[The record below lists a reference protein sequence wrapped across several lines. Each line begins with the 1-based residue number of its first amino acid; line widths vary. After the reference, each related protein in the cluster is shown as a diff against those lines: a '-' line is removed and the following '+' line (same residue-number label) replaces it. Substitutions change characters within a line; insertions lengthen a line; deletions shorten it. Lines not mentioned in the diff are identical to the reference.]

1 MYSIRQ
7 RIVAVF
13 LILPCACISSSA
25 VRGDDPRVTPLVRA
39 VRHCMESVVNIHT
52 EKAAPTDKESRFFTQ
67 KSRRISGMG
76 TGIVVDE
83 RGYIVTN
90 YHVIHGVEQI
100 TVTLKNGE
108 TLVGRKV
115 SFDRKHDMAI
125 IQVDASEPLTV
136 MPLGTSSDVMLAEQV
151 FAVGNAFGYE
161 HTVTSGIVSAIGRD
175 VEVDETQSYENLIQT
190 DASIN
195 PGNSGG
201 PLLNVNGQVIG
212 INVAIRAGAQRIGF
226 ALPIDDA
233 RRTIGRLLSTERLR
247 GVSHG
252 VFATDVKTPTEQK
265 LVVDEVMAGSAA
277 AICGLQNGDVLTE
290 VRGIRIQDTA
300 DWERGLLDVPVGTVL
315 DVSILRNGQKTT
327 LPFTVGVGK
336 NVPNAVVAG
345 DTSGSS
351 VQTVQTVADAKA
363 AEPVSN
369 SSNIRN
375 RVSSLLGL
383 RLGLLN
389 AHDRTVIGRRY
400 KGGMRVTAA
409 DSGGLAARHGIRRG
423 DILLGLDGYETLD
436 DRNLQFILLDSRIK
450 KLKTLSFQIFRQHHG
465 ALAGSIDLTNASQ

>member
-1 MYSIRQ
+1 MYPVRHKF
-7 RIVAVF
+7 VAVF
-13 LILPCACISSSA
+13 LIVPCACTFASL
-25 VRGDDPRVTPLVRA
+25 VRGDDARVTPLVKA
-39 VRHCMESVVNIHT
+39 VRSCMESVVNIHT
-52 EKAAPTDKESRFFTQ
+52 EKAAPADKESRFFTQ
-67 KSRRISGMG
+67 KPRRVTGMG

-90 YHVIHGVEQI
+90 YHVIHDVDQI
-100 TVTLKNGE
+100 TVTLQNGE
-108 TLVGRKV
+108 TLAGRKI

-125 IQVDASEPLTV
+125 IHIDPTKPLTV

-226 ALPIDDA
+226 ALPIDEA
-233 RRTIGRLLSTERLR
+233 RRTIARLLSTERLS

-252 VFATDVKTPTEQK
+252 VFTTDVKTPTEQK
-265 LVVDEVMAGSAA
+265 LVIDDVMAGSAA
-277 AICGLQNGDVLTE
+277 AICGLKNGDVLTE
-290 VRGIRIQDTA
+290 VRGIRIRDTA
-300 DWERGLLDVPVGTVL
+300 DWERGLLDIPVGTVV
-315 DVSILRNGQKTT
+315 DVSILRKGVETT
-327 LPFTVGVGK
+327 LPFTVGIGK
-336 NVPNAVVAG
+336 SVPNAVAAPATPVK
-345 DTSGSS
+345 
-351 VQTVQTVADAKA
+351 TVASVNKAKA
-363 AEPVSN
+363 A
-369 SSNIRN
+369 SSPSEIRN
-375 RVSSLLGL
+375 RVASMLGL
-383 RLGLLN
+383 RLASL
-389 AHDRTVIGRRY
+389 HTQDRKIIGRKY

-436 DRNLQFILLDSRIK
+436 DRNLQFILLESRIK
-450 KLKTLSFQIFRQHHG
+450 NLKSLSFQIFRQHHG
-465 ALAGSIDLTNASQ
+465 ALVGSIELPSTRQ

>member
-1 MYSIRQ
+1 
-7 RIVAVF
+7 
-13 LILPCACISSSA
+13 
-25 VRGDDPRVTPLVRA
+25 
-39 VRHCMESVVNIHT
+39 
-52 EKAAPTDKESRFFTQ
+52 
-67 KSRRISGMG
+67 MG

-90 YHVIHGVEQI
+90 YHVIHDVDQI

-108 TLVGRKV
+108 TLAGRKV
-115 SFDRKHDMAI
+115 SFDRKHDIAI
-125 IQVDASEPLTV
+125 IHVDASEPLTV

-233 RRTIGRLLSTERLR
+233 RRTIARLLSTERLR

-252 VFATDVKTPTEQK
+252 IFATDVKTSTEQK
-265 LVVDEVMAGSAA
+265 LVVEEVMAGSAA
-277 AICGLQNGDVLTE
+277 ALCGLKIGDVLTE
-290 VRGIRIQDTA
+290 VRGIQIRDTA

-315 DVSILRNGQKTT
+315 DVSILRNGLKTT
-327 LPFTVGVGK
+327 LPFTVGVGR
-336 NVPNAVVAG
+336 NVPSPVAAG
-345 DTSGSS
+345 DTPALS
-351 VQTVQTVADAKA
+351 VQTVASPKDADA
-363 AEPVSN
+363 
-369 SSNIRN
+369 SSNRSEIRN
-375 RVSSLLGL
+375 KVASMLGL
-383 RLGLLN
+383 RLASLN
-389 AHDRTVIGRRY
+389 AQDRTVIGRRY
-400 KGGMRVTAA
+400 KGGLRVTAA
-409 DSGGLAARHGIRRG
+409 VSGGLAARHGIRRG

-450 KLKTLSFQIFRQHHG
+450 NLKSLSFQIFRQHHG
-465 ALAGSIDLTNASQ
+465 ALVGSIDLPRPQQ

>member
-1 MYSIRQ
+1 
-7 RIVAVF
+7 
-13 LILPCACISSSA
+13 
-25 VRGDDPRVTPLVRA
+25 
-39 VRHCMESVVNIHT
+39 MESVVNIHT
-52 EKAAPTDKESRFFTQ
+52 EKAAPADKESRFFTQ
-67 KSRRISGMG
+67 KPRRVTGMG

-90 YHVIHGVEQI
+90 YHVIHDVDQI
-100 TVTLKNGE
+100 TVTLQNGE
-108 TLVGRKV
+108 TLAGRKI

-125 IQVDASEPLTV
+125 IHIDPTKPLTV

-226 ALPIDDA
+226 ALPIDEA
-233 RRTIGRLLSTERLR
+233 RRTIARLLSTERLS

-252 VFATDVKTPTEQK
+252 VFTTDVKTPTEQK
-265 LVVDEVMAGSAA
+265 LVIDDVMAGSAA
-277 AICGLQNGDVLTE
+277 AICGLKNGDVLTE
-290 VRGIRIQDTA
+290 VRGIRIRDTA
-300 DWERGLLDVPVGTVL
+300 DWERGLLDIPVGTVV
-315 DVSILRNGQKTT
+315 DVSILRKGVETT
-327 LPFTVGVGK
+327 LPFTVGIGK
-336 NVPNAVVAG
+336 SVPNAVAAPATPATPATPVK
-345 DTSGSS
+345 
-351 VQTVQTVADAKA
+351 TVASVNKAKA
-363 AEPVSN
+363 A
-369 SSNIRN
+369 SSPSEIRN
-375 RVSSLLGL
+375 RVASMLGL
-383 RLGLLN
+383 RLASL
-389 AHDRTVIGRRY
+389 HTQDRKIIGRKY

-436 DRNLQFILLDSRIK
+436 DRNLQFILLESRIK
-450 KLKTLSFQIFRQHHG
+450 NLKSLSFQIFRQHHG
-465 ALAGSIDLTNASQ
+465 ALVGSIELPSTRQ

>member
-1 MYSIRQ
+1 MYSVRQ
-7 RIVAVF
+7 RLVAIF
-13 LILPCACISSSA
+13 LFIPCACTLSSA
-25 VRGDDPRVTPLVRA
+25 HGSDNPRVTPLVRA
-39 VRHCMESVVNIHT
+39 VRHCMDSVVNIHT
-52 EKAAPTDKESRFFTQ
+52 EKTATEDKESRFFTP
-67 KSRRISGMG
+67 KSRRVSGMG

-90 YHVIHGVEQI
+90 YHVIHDVDQI

-108 TLVGRKV
+108 TLAARKV
-115 SFDRKHDMAI
+115 SFDHKHDMAI
-125 IQVDASEPLTV
+125 IRVEASENLTV

-233 RRTIGRLLSTERLR
+233 RLTIARLLSTERLR

-252 VFATDVKTPTEQK
+252 VFATNVKTPKEQK
-265 LVVDEVMAGSAA
+265 LIIDEVLEGSAA
-277 AICGLQNGDVLTE
+277 AICGLQDGDVLTK
-290 VRGIRIQDTA
+290 VHGIQIHDTA

-315 DVSILRNGQKTT
+315 DVSILRNGQKQT
-327 LPFTVGVGK
+327 LPFTVGVGA
-336 NVPNAVVAG
+336 NIPDA
-345 DTSGSS
+345 
-351 VQTVQTVADAKA
+351 VADAESARVPVKTVA
-363 AEPVSN
+363 RPNSPEPTPQEPE
-369 SSNIRN
+369 IRN
-375 RVSSLLGL
+375 RVAAMLGL
-383 RLGLLN
+383 RLASLRPQ
-389 AHDRTVIGRRY
+389 DRSIIGRRY

-409 DSGGLAARHGIRRG
+409 DYGGLAARHGIRRG

-436 DRNLQFILLDSRIK
+436 DRNLQFILLDSRVK
-450 KLKTLSFQIFRQHHG
+450 NLKTLSFQIFRQHHG
-465 ALAGSIDLTNASQ
+465 ALVGSIDLPGTRQ